1 MIRRDEEMRALRV
14 KGFMGEGDGVGK
26 KKKHT
31 EGGLKSSRDAQ
42 REETLR
48 MTQFIT
54 ITATKGLA
62 WGDGGESVSAR
73 HYVLQYISNSGE
85 SVLKV
90 LTNLL
95 RSVAEG
101 CEGLKVKE
109 LK

>member
-1 MIRRDEEMRALRV
+1 MA
-14 KGFMGEGDGVGK
+14 K
-26 KKKHT
+26 KT
-31 EGGLKSSRDAQ
+31 GGLKFSRDAQ

-54 ITATKGLA
+54 ITATKEWEGEN
-62 WGDGGESVSAR
+62 GGESESAR
-73 HYVLQYISNSGE
+73 HYVLQYISNSGV

-95 RSVAEG
+95 RSVVEG

-109 LK
+109 

>member
-1 MIRRDEEMRALRV
+1 
-14 KGFMGEGDGVGK
+14 MGSAK
-26 KKKHT
+26 KKT

-54 ITATKGLA
+54 ITATKE
-62 WGDGGESVSAR
+62 WGGGNGGESASAC
-73 HYVLQYISNSGE
+73 HYVLQYISNSGV

-90 LTNLL
+90 LPNLL
-95 RSVAEG
+95 RSVVKG

-109 LK
+109 